1 MHKLILHTVV
11 SVFFCAVMLLPAPGY
26 ATDLLELYQEAMAG
40 SPALKMRQHVIER
53 ARADAGVSVS
63 RLYPQVSL
71 QASASRND
79 YQDVAG
85 SLSYNG
91 QRITLSARQALIDLP
106 SKYRYDSALHSSR
119 QAESEAEL
127 ARVQLTAQLADTYLE
142 ALEASDEM
150 DQVLVEKEAAA
161 NQVARLL
168 AMTKRQMAKVTD
180 LTEAVAYLQQLE
192 TRQIDVANKSAAAK
206 VKLRELCGR
215 DPGTLATLV
224 RTKFPDVP
232 HDEDFWVR
240 AALDSNP
247 DLSARSAALL
257 ASRSGAESARAEH
270 IPQLSLLLQRN
281 QSNQDI
287 DNSPRR
293 DFSVNVIALELR
305 IPIYEGGR
313 VNASTSS
320 ALAQLSVAEQ
330 QLEASRRSVER
341 DMRMTYASGN
351 ANRARIDSTDNQVFA
366 MEQSVAAQERGYELG
381 VVTVISVLD
390 TRRRLLR
397 ARVEQSKARYDFLRD
412 LIVLRMR
419 AGKLQRADVEEFN
432 QWLAMR

>member
-1 MHKLILHTVV
+1 MHQYILHAVV
-11 SVFFCAVMLLPAPGY
+11 AVFSGMLILLPAPGY

-40 SPALKMRQHVIER
+40 SPVLKMRELGIDR

-63 RLYPQVSL
+63 RLYPQVNL

-91 QRITLSARQALIDLP
+91 QRITLSARQALLDLP

-119 QAESEAEL
+119 RAESEAEL

-142 ALEASDEM
+142 ALEANDEM

-192 TRQIDVANKSAAAK
+192 TRQIDVGNKSAAAR

-215 DPGTLATLV
+215 DPGTLATLT

-247 DLSARSAALL
+247 DLSARSAAVLS
-257 ASRSGAESARAEH
+257 SRSGADSARAEH

-293 DFSVNVIALELR
+293 DFSVNLIALELR

-313 VNASTSS
+313 VNASTAS
-320 ALAQLSVAEQ
+320 ALAQLSIAEQ

-341 DMRMTYASGN
+341 DMRMTYASAN

-412 LIVLRMR
+412 LITLRMY

>member
-1 MHKLILHTVV
+1 MHKRILHVV
-11 SVFFCAVMLLPAPGY
+11 APVFFCVFMILPLRVD
-26 ATDLLELYQEAMAG
+26 ATDLLDLYQTTMSE
-40 SPALKMRQHVIER
+40 SPMLKMRELGVDR
-53 ARADAGVSVS
+53 ARADAGVNRS

-71 QASASRND
+71 QASTSRND

-85 SLSYNG
+85 SLAYNG

-106 SKYRYDSALHSSR
+106 SKYRHDSALHTSR
-119 QAESEAEL
+119 QAESEADL
-127 ARVQLTAQLADTYLE
+127 ARVQLTAQLVDTYLE
-142 ALEASDEM
+142 ALEADDEM
-150 DQVLVEKEAAA
+150 TQLLVEKEAAA
-161 NQVARLL
+161 NQVARLK
-168 AMTKRQMAKVTD
+168 AMTARQMAKITD

-192 TRQIDVANKSAAAK
+192 TRQIDVANKSAAAR
-206 VKLRELCGR
+206 VKLRELSGR
-215 DPGTLATLV
+215 DPGTLARLA
-224 RTKFPDVP
+224 RTTFPDVP

-257 ASRSGAESARAEH
+257 ASRSGADSARAEH
-270 IPQLSLLLQRN
+270 VPQLSLLLQRT

-313 VNASTSS
+313 VTANTSS
-320 ALAQLSVAEQ
+320 AQAQLSIAEQ

-341 DMRMTYASGN
+341 DMRMTYASAT
-351 ANRARIDSTDNQVFA
+351 ANRARIDSTDNQVLA

-381 VVTVISVLD
+381 VITVISVLD

-397 ARVEQSKARYDFLRD
+397 ARVDQAKARYDFLRD
-412 LIVLRMR
+412 LTLLRMR